1 MVGGGRAQYLEAY
14 RPRQPSHGRLPTE
27 EKVTADSGS
36 ETRLRAR
43 DHRTLAQ
50 TLGTGSP
57 LAPTREMEF
66 NRCK

>member
-14 RPRQPSHGRLPTE
+14 RPHPSHGRPTAE

-57 LAPTREMEF
+57 LAPNTGDGVQSL
-66 NRCK
+66 